1 MKYVVFEKEGSSTKY
16 CVFAGEALPPWATNI
31 ASLFHNAKRLLT
43 IDVFMLLFL

>member
-31 ASLFHNAKRLLT
+31 AYVDSLP
-43 IDVFMLLFL
+43 DSEE